1 MAVVIPIIAWIIVVA
16 VVIYIVETVIQ
27 LVEVII
33 QLISIILGWKPDSQT
48 IEYYE
53 VHNIPLFSDKDI
65 ATSLTKT
72 VLDSVR
78 QNTNLSKALL
88 YALTFAGH
96 KGNLSKF
103 MQFIEDGNYFEN
115 FPQVESFILVID
127 YTELTAA
134 LLTLNSVPCTP
145 EQSSLNSLDNAT
157 WVKYWL
163 QENKEYNVGT
173 NTLGVDFSTT
183 SSSTP
188 TPVGDTVQVIPSV
201 NHYDVN
207 ITSIIGTADD
217 VLADERWQ
225 VDFGAITYNVAS
237 DTYSVGVYNAPNLGS
252 INRVLSYT
260 VPTKPLQLHYIS
272 YYYRDSAPSRQYLFL
287 YKVGSG
293 VYSDLD
299 TPGSAIDIDNA
310 ALQAMPAIPLRISN
324 SNYTTFGATKAAQIE
339 DICDIISVDAQ
350 GTIDRIMSDPN
361 SNPGDI
367 DNVYINFGV
376 RMWDTTQVG
385 LSYLFNMFEN
395 LYPSQGTTQG
405 TYNNAAVGDD
415 KPQNNIITTTEDN
428 KQIFQ
433 WSYITY
439 EHFSVSE
446 INADSGST
454 ENGIYYSDM
463 SRFDSN
469 NLLVN
474 LYYNS
479 SGKGTYNVGYK
490 ADTLTEV
497 AAFLAGNGVVN
508 PGTTTTEAANWMQ
521 PTVRMSYNNSTPN
534 LLEADGTA
542 STLIYITPDMCYENN
557 GSGVLKLVEQASEA
571 TTVGQSITYYCCKP
585 SGLDAYTV
593 VSPIGALRVIDGDT
607 GKFKMVKF
615 NLGHKND
622 LMAPFVHTFVKDLS
636 NSTVTKLLLKGCHA
650 SIYIAHYEVIQ
661 PEGMS
666 VWLAVVLLIV
676 IVVILVVA
684 WQYLGEALVWIE
696 AIFISLAAYGVA
708 HAVTQALLTYVI
720 GQIVT
725 MMAVGFLVR
734 LIIVEVAGE
743 NEELAM
749 VLSVLA
755 AVGTQW
761 YLAGDDLFT
770 ALDYA
775 KIFVQSVQYINVVQ
789 EVRVKSLKE
798 ELALKTEK
806 EESRQDKENK
816 KLEAYRKEFAEIIDF
831 SPDYSNIIT
840 RVVNNG
846 EYSKYPELFYSMQG
860 HFYDWTFEMP
870 YAIEKNITQQV
881 ESKSQY
887 I

>member
-115 FPQVESFILVID
+115 FPQVESLILVID

-145 EQSSLNSLDNAT
+145 EQSSLNALDNAT

-207 ITSIIGTADD
+207 ITSIIGTADN

-293 VYSDLD
+293 VYIELD

-310 ALQAMPAIPLRISN
+310 SLQAMPAIPLRISN

-385 LSYLFNMFEN
+385 LAYLFNMFEN

-405 TYNNAAVGDD
+405 IYNNSAVGDD

-433 WSYITY
+433 WTYITY

-454 ENGIYYSDM
+454 ENGIYYSDL

-469 NLLVN
+469 NLLLN
-474 LYYNS
+474 RYYSS

-490 ADTLTEV
+490 ADTLAEV

-508 PGTTTTEAANWMQ
+508 PGTTTAEAANWMQ
-521 PTVRMSYNNSTPN
+521 PTTRMGYNNTTPN

-557 GSGVLKLVEQASEA
+557 GSGVLRLVEQASES

-593 VSPIGALRVIDGDT
+593 VAPIGALRVVDGDT
-607 GKFKMVKF
+607 AKFKFVKF

-622 LMAPFVHTFVKDLS
+622 LMVPFIHTFIKDLS
-636 NSTVTKLLLKGCHA
+636 NPIVTKLLLKGCHA

-666 VWLAVVLLIV
+666 VWMAVVMLVVIIV
-676 IVVILVVA
+676 IIALACYFGPQV
-684 WQYLGEALVWIE
+684 GEI
-696 AIFISLAAYGVA
+696 GVA
-708 HAVTQALLTYVI
+708 IVAALLEYGIMHVISQALIKWVLWEIVKVMVVNYMV
-720 GQIVT
+720 QI
-725 MMAVGFLVR
+725 
-734 LIIVEVAGE
+734 IITEVAGS

-749 VLSVLA
+749 ILSVVA
-755 AVGTQW
+755 AIGTTF
-761 YLAGDDLFT
+761 AGSGDAFT
-770 ALDYA
+770 GMDYA
-775 KIFVQSVQYINVVQ
+775 EIFVRSVDNINLVV
-789 EVRVKSLKE
+789 EVKRLRLEE
-798 ELALKTEK
+798 ELADLTELDEAEKAQKEQKLEEYKKTLEDYKDALKPKDYSYIDTRVIPGAVVNAEAFYAMQNGYYDYAITIPYGI
-806 EESRQDKENK
+806 EESINQKV
-816 KLEAYRKEFAEIIDF
+816 ASIPI
-831 SPDYSNIIT
+831 
-840 RVVNNG
+840 
-846 EYSKYPELFYSMQG
+846 
-860 HFYDWTFEMP
+860 
-870 YAIEKNITQQV
+870 
-881 ESKSQY
+881 
-887 I
+887 

>member
-1 MAVVIPIIAWIIVVA
+1 MAVIIPIIAWFVV
-16 VVIYIVETVIQ
+16 VVVIIYIVETVIQ

-115 FPQVESFILVID
+115 FPQVESLILVID

-145 EQSSLNSLDNAT
+145 EQSSLNALDNAT

-293 VYSDLD
+293 VYIELD

-310 ALQAMPAIPLRISN
+310 SLQAMPAIPLRISN

-385 LSYLFNMFEN
+385 LAYLFNMFEN

-405 TYNNAAVGDD
+405 IYNNSAVGDD

-433 WSYITY
+433 WTYITY

-454 ENGIYYSDM
+454 ENGIYYSDL

-469 NLLVN
+469 NLLLN
-474 LYYNS
+474 RYYSS

-490 ADTLTEV
+490 ADTLAEV

-508 PGTTTTEAANWMQ
+508 PGTTTAEAANWMQ
-521 PTVRMSYNNSTPN
+521 PTTRMGYNNTTPN

-557 GSGVLKLVEQASEA
+557 GSGVLRLVEQASES

-593 VSPIGALRVIDGDT
+593 VAPIGALRVVDGDT
-607 GKFKMVKF
+607 AKFKFVKF

-622 LMAPFVHTFVKDLS
+622 LMAPFIHTFIKDLS
-636 NSTVTKLLLKGCHA
+636 NPIVTKLLLKGCHA

-666 VWLAVVLLIV
+666 VWMAVVMLVVIIV
-676 IVVILVVA
+676 IIALACYFGPQVGEVGVA
-684 WQYLGEALVWIE
+684 IVAALLE
-696 AIFISLAAYGVA
+696 YGVM
-708 HAVTQALLTYVI
+708 HVISQALIKWVLWEIVKVMVVNYMV
-720 GQIVT
+720 QI
-725 MMAVGFLVR
+725 
-734 LIIVEVAGE
+734 IITEVAGS

-749 VLSVLA
+749 ILSVVA
-755 AVGTQW
+755 AIGTTF
-761 YLAGDDLFT
+761 AGSGDAFT
-770 ALDYA
+770 GMDYA
-775 KIFVQSVQYINVVQ
+775 EIFVRSVDNINLVV
-789 EVRVKSLKE
+789 EVKRLRLEE
-798 ELALKTEK
+798 ELADLTELDEAEKAQK
-806 EESRQDKENK
+806 EQ
-816 KLEAYRKEFAEIIDF
+816 KLEEYKKTLEDYKDALK
-831 SPDYSNIIT
+831 PKDYSYIDT
-840 RVVNNG
+840 RVIPGAVVNA
-846 EYSKYPELFYSMQG
+846 EAFYSMQNG
-860 HFYDWTFEMP
+860 YYD
-870 YAIEKNITQQV
+870 YAITIPYGIEEGINQKVTSIP
-881 ESKSQY
+881 

>member
-1 MAVVIPIIAWIIVVA
+1 MAVFVVAIITMLIVVA
-16 VVIYIVETVIQ
+16 VIIYIVEAVIQ
-27 LVEVII
+27 LVETII
-33 QLISIILGWKPDSQT
+33 QLISIILGWEPDSQT

-78 QNTNLSKALL
+78 QNTNLTRALL
-88 YALTFAGH
+88 FALTFAGH

-103 MQFIEDGNYFEN
+103 MKFIEDGDYFEG
-115 FPQVESFILVID
+115 FPTVESFILVID

-134 LLTLNSVPCTP
+134 LFTLNGVPCTP
-145 EQSSLNSLDNAT
+145 EQSALNSLDNAT

-173 NTLGVDFSTT
+173 NTLGVDFRQITT
-183 SSSTP
+183 
-188 TPVGDTVQVIPSV
+188 TPVPPPATGYTIIPSA
-201 NHYDVN
+201 NHFDIN
-207 ITSIIGTADD
+207 ITDTLATEDD

-225 VDFGAITYNVAS
+225 VDFGAINYNVTP
-237 DTYSVGVYNAPNLGS
+237 DTYSVGVYNAPNVGS

-287 YKVGSG
+287 YKVGTG
-293 VYSDLD
+293 VYVDLD
-299 TPGSAIDIDNA
+299 TVESAINIDNA
-310 ALQAMPAIPLRISN
+310 VLQTMPAIPLRIGN

-339 DICDIISVDAQ
+339 DICDIISVDAE

-376 RMWDTTQVG
+376 RMWDTSQVG

-405 TYNNAAVGDD
+405 TYNNAGTGDD
-415 KPQNNIITTTEDN
+415 KPQNNIITETEDN

-439 EHFSVSE
+439 EHFTVAE

-454 ENGIYYSDM
+454 ENGIYYSDL

-469 NLLVN
+469 NLLLN
-474 LYYNS
+474 RYYSS

-490 ADTLTEV
+490 ADTLAEV
-497 AAFLAGNGVVN
+497 QDFLDGNGVVN
-508 PGTTTTEAANWMQ
+508 PGTTTAEAANWMQ
-521 PTVRMSYNNSTPN
+521 PTIRMGYNNTTPN
-534 LLEADGTA
+534 LLESDGTA
-542 STLIYITPDMCYENN
+542 STLIHITPDMCYENN
-557 GSGVLKLVEQASEA
+557 GSGVLKLVQQASEP

-593 VSPIGALRVIDGDT
+593 VAPIGALRVVDGDT
-607 GKFKMVKF
+607 SKFKFVKF

-622 LMAPFVHTFVKDLS
+622 LMVPFIHTFIKDLS
-636 NSTVTKLLLKGCHA
+636 NPIVTKLLLKGCHA

-666 VWLAVVLLIV
+666 IWLAVVMLIV
-676 IVVILVVA
+676 IVVIIVLACYFGPEFGEIGVSIVAALLEYGVMHVVTQSLIKWVLWEIVKVLVVN
-684 WQYLGEALVWIE
+684 YMV
-696 AIFISLAAYGVA
+696 
-708 HAVTQALLTYVI
+708 
-720 GQIVT
+720 QI
-725 MMAVGFLVR
+725 
-734 LIIVEVAGE
+734 IITEIAGS

-749 VLSVLA
+749 ILSVVA
-755 AVGTQW
+755 AIGTTF
-761 YLAGDDLFT
+761 AGSGEAFT
-770 ALDYA
+770 GMDYA
-775 KIFVQSVQYINVVQ
+775 DIFIRSVDNINLVV
-789 EVRVKSLKE
+789 EVKRVRLEE
-798 ELALKTEK
+798 ELADLTELDEAEKAQK
-806 EESRQDKENK
+806 EEKLKE
-816 KLEAYRKEFAEIIDF
+816 YRKTLEDYKDALK
-831 SPDYSNIIT
+831 PKDYSYIDT
-840 RVVNNG
+840 RVVPGAVVNA
-846 EYSKYPELFYSMQG
+846 EAFYSMQNG
-860 HFYDWTFEMP
+860 YYEYALTIP
-870 YAIEKNITQQV
+870 YGIEESINQKV
-881 ESKSQY
+881 ES
-887 I
+887 IPI